1 MSDKN
6 LRIQVILSALD
17 KVTAPLRSIG
27 GASSKTRKELKTTQA
42 ELNALAKQNKLIAT
56 FRQLKTGVGQLDTE
70 LEQARTRASMLGKEI
85 SQVEQPTRKM
95 TRAFNAARREVDQ
108 LETKQ
113 QAQQRSLNALRREL
127 REAGVQGGNFVTQQ
141 RRIKTETE
149 QATRA
154 LQDQQKKLRDLD
166 RQQHNMAKGRAV
178 SDKIQGA
185 AGKVAVGSAGS
196 LAAGAA
202 MGAPL
207 MSAADRTRDF
217 RAGLTDIGLK
227 ANLDRSQRAEL
238 GAFLLDQAKETN
250 QTPEA
255 LRAGFDTLV
264 SNGLEAKDA
273 RALVNPVAKAATAWN
288 TAFGAVAETDFALL
302 DKMALTAKQIDRA
315 HSIMSY
321 AGKKGAFE
329 QADMAASFPE
339 LTAAYKNRNEQGLP
353 AVADLAAGLQAVR
366 KNTGSSSSAATNL
379 SDLISKLS
387 SPEVEKNFDKMAG
400 INLPKELAKANAEG
414 KPLLN
419 TIVELTKLATK
430 GDQSRLSYLFGE
442 KDSRE
447 GIQALWQNQHFYNKL
462 RVEALMAMGEVD
474 RDFADRKGDSAF
486 LQNALLIARQIAEIR
501 AGSPVLELEDKAV
514 GPIGQLAEKVG
525 KFAEK
530 HPQLVKIAAVLAV
543 ILAVV
548 GAVGLGVAALLAPL
562 AALAIVGGALGIGL
576 LPLIG
581 IIAAI
586 VVVIGA
592 LILGAKMLR
601 DQWILTALGW
611 NDAWAGIKDLALQF
625 MTWFNTLPEA
635 FQTIGKAMMQGL
647 ITGIQFMLNP
657 LKTTM
662 AAVSEMLPAVVK
674 EKLGI
679 HSPSRVFT
687 GIGQDTMDGLAV
699 GLRRG
704 QRGPIDNVRMVA
716 GQIAGAMAVGTGA
729 GVASASAA
737 PAATPAASYSIVVN
751 AAPGMDEQ
759 LLARLVAAEIDK
771 RDRAAAS
778 RSRSALADGGD

>member
-27 GASSKTRKELKTTQA
+27 GASSKTRKELKATQA
-42 ELNALAKQNKLIAT
+42 ELTALAKQNKLIAT

-149 QATRA
+149 QASRA
-154 LQDQQKKLRDLD
+154 LQDQKKKLEQLD
-166 RQQHNMAKGRAV
+166 RQQRNMAKGRAV

-185 AGKVAVGSAGS
+185 AGQVAVGGASS

-202 MGAPL
+202 IGAPML
-207 MSAADRTRDF
+207 SAADRTKQF
-217 RAGLTDIGLK
+217 RSGLTDIGLK
-227 ANLDRSQRAEL
+227 ANLDRNERSEL
-238 GAFLLDQAKETN
+238 GAFLLDQAKATN

-255 LRAGFDTLV
+255 LRSGFDGLV
-264 SNGLEAKDA
+264 SNGLDAKDA
-273 RALVNPVAKAATAWN
+273 RALVNPIGKAATAWN
-288 TAFGAVAETDFALL
+288 TSFEAVAQTDFALL
-302 DKMALTAKQIDRA
+302 DKMALTAKEIDQA

-321 AGKKGAFE
+321 AGKRGAFE

-339 LTAAYKNRNEQGLP
+339 LTAAYKARGEQGLG

-366 KNTGSSSSAATNL
+366 KNTGSSSTAANQL
-379 SDLISKLS
+379 GDLIGKLGA
-387 SPEVEKNFDKMAG
+387 PEVEKNFADMG
-400 INLPKELAKANAEG
+400 VNLPKELAKANAAG
-414 KPLLN
+414 KPLLA
-419 TIVELTKLATK
+419 TVVELTRLATK
-430 GDQSRLSYLFGE
+430 GDDSRLSYLFGDKE
-442 KDSRE
+442 ARL
-447 GIQALWQNQHFYNKL
+447 GAQALLQNTRFYNEM
-462 RVEALMAMGEVD
+462 RVEALKAQGEVA
-474 RDFADRKGDSAF
+474 RDFAERQLDSAAIQQMMEVNR
-486 LQNALLIARQIAEIR
+486 LIAEIR
-501 AGSPVLELEDKAV
+501 AGGPILELQDKAA

-525 KFAEK
+525 LFAQK
-530 HPQLVKIAAVLAV
+530 HPQMVKIAAVLAV
-543 ILAVV
+543 VLAVV
-548 GAVGLGVAALLAPL
+548 GAIGLGVAALLAPL

-601 DQWILTALGW
+601 DQWALTALGW

-647 ITGIQFMLNP
+647 ISGIQFMLNP

-662 AAVSEMLPAVVK
+662 AAVTDMLPAVVK
-674 EKLGI
+674 ERLGI
-679 HSPSRVFT
+679 QSPSRVFA

-716 GQIAGAMAVGTGA
+716 GQIAGAMAVGAGA

>member
-27 GASSKTRKELKTTQA
+27 GASSKTRKELKATQA
-42 ELNALAKQNKLIAT
+42 ELTALAKQNKLIAT

-185 AGKVAVGSAGS
+185 AGQLAVGGASS

-202 MGAPL
+202 VGAPL

-238 GAFLLDQAKETN
+238 GSFLLDQAKETN
-250 QTPEA
+250 QTPEV

-288 TAFGAVAETDFALL
+288 TAFEAVAETDFALL

-329 QADMAASFPE
+329 QADMAANFPE
-339 LTAAYKNRNEQGLP
+339 LTAAYKVRGEQGLP

-366 KNTGSSSSAATNL
+366 KNTGSSSTAANNL
-379 SDLISKLS
+379 GDLIGKLS
-387 SPEVEKNFDKMAG
+387 SPDVEKNFAKMG
-400 INLPKELAKANAEG
+400 VNLPQQLAKANAEG
-414 KPLLN
+414 RPLLD

-430 GDQSRLSYLFGE
+430 GDQSRLAYLFGDKE
-442 KDSRE
+442 ARA
-447 GIQALWQNQHFYNKL
+447 GVQALWQNQHFYNKL
-462 RVEALMAMGEVD
+462 RMEALMAMGEVD
-474 RDFADRKGDSAF
+474 RDFADRKGDSAY
-486 LQNALLIARQIAEIR
+486 LQNALLISRLIAEIR

-514 GPIGQLAEKVG
+514 GPISQLAEKVG
-525 KFAEK
+525 LFAQK
-530 HPQLVKIAAVLAV
+530 HPQLVKIAAILAV

-601 DQWILTALGW
+601 DQWNYTVTYWSG
-611 NDAWAGIKDLALQF
+611 AWAQIKDLALQF

-635 FQTIGKAMMQGL
+635 FQSIGKAMMQGL

-662 AAVSEMLPAVVK
+662 AAVSDMLPAVVK
-674 EKLGI
+674 ERLGI
-679 HSPSRVFT
+679 QSPSRVFA

-716 GQIAGAMAVGTGA
+716 GQIAGAMAVGAGA

-737 PAATPAASYSIVVN
+737 PAAAPPASYSIVVH

>member
-27 GASSKTRKELKTTQA
+27 GASSKTRKELKATQA
-42 ELNALAKQNKLIAT
+42 ELTALAKQNKLIAT

-127 REAGVQGGNFVTQQ
+127 REAGV
-141 RRIKTETE
+141 
-149 QATRA
+149 
-154 LQDQQKKLRDLD
+154 
-166 RQQHNMAKGRAV
+166 
-178 SDKIQGA
+178 
-185 AGKVAVGSAGS
+185 
-196 LAAGAA
+196 
-202 MGAPL
+202 
-207 MSAADRTRDF
+207 
-217 RAGLTDIGLK
+217 
-227 ANLDRSQRAEL
+227 
-238 GAFLLDQAKETN
+238 
-250 QTPEA
+250 
-255 LRAGFDTLV
+255 
-264 SNGLEAKDA
+264 
-273 RALVNPVAKAATAWN
+273 
-288 TAFGAVAETDFALL
+288 
-302 DKMALTAKQIDRA
+302 
-315 HSIMSY
+315 
-321 AGKKGAFE
+321 
-329 QADMAASFPE
+329 
-339 LTAAYKNRNEQGLP
+339 
-353 AVADLAAGLQAVR
+353 
-366 KNTGSSSSAATNL
+366 
-379 SDLISKLS
+379 
-387 SPEVEKNFDKMAG
+387 
-400 INLPKELAKANAEG
+400 
-414 KPLLN
+414 
-419 TIVELTKLATK
+419 
-430 GDQSRLSYLFGE
+430 
-442 KDSRE
+442 
-447 GIQALWQNQHFYNKL
+447 
-462 RVEALMAMGEVD
+462 
-474 RDFADRKGDSAF
+474 
-486 LQNALLIARQIAEIR
+486 
-501 AGSPVLELEDKAV
+501 
-514 GPIGQLAEKVG
+514 
-525 KFAEK
+525 
-530 HPQLVKIAAVLAV
+530 
-543 ILAVV
+543 
-548 GAVGLGVAALLAPL
+548 
-562 AALAIVGGALGIGL
+562 
-576 LPLIG
+576 LIG

-601 DQWILTALGW
+601 DQWALTALGW

-679 HSPSRVFT
+679 HSPSRVFA

-759 LLARLVAAEIDK
+759 LLARLVAAEIDT